1 MVRHS
6 FYYLILKV
14 VISCLELTDLNSK
27 PISSLNNL
35 IESYVGSAL
44 KSPKNIIPLSPG
56 II

>member
-6 FYYLILKV
+6 FYYLILKE
-14 VISCLELTDLNSK
+14 VISCLELTELNSR

-44 KSPKNIIPLSPG
+44 KSPKIIIPRLPG